1 MNKNGKHRK
10 DGTMITQTE
19 ILQHALV
26 GYQAQRDDI
35 TRRIEDLERRLN
47 GGGEVV
53 PGPAKPKRQLSA
65 KGRAAISRAAKDRW
79 RRARAAGR
87 RRLG

>member
-1 MNKNGKHRK
+1 
-10 DGTMITQTE
+10 MITQTE

-26 GYQAQRDDI
+26 GYQAQRDELQ
-35 TRRIEDLERRLN
+35 RRIEDLERRLN
-47 GGGEVV
+47 GGSELIEA
-53 PGPAKPKRQLSA
+53 PAKPKRRLSA
-65 KGRAAISRAAKDRW
+65 KGRAAISRAAKERW